1 MRLRASAP
9 GKVVLLGEYA
19 VLYGAPALVMA
30 ADRRAIVDI
39 ESAST
44 AGIEL
49 YAPDVHP
56 EPVHFEL
63 NTDGTPRWT
72 RGAEAANA
80 LELVTGLLRGLC
92 SIGAIQPDT
101 LACRLRLD
109 TSSFF
114 WRSGAGTEKL
124 GLGSSAALTVALAS
138 GLVRYVGREDL
149 LADRALWLRQLLAL
163 HRQFQ
168 QGRGS
173 GLDVA
178 ASLYGGVIRYELRG
192 NDEPHAEAVAWPQDL
207 APIMVWSGQ
216 SASTSRFLADLEA
229 WRAREPVSAAD
240 LFTDLSRIAGRA
252 VAAIQVADSLQVLE
266 LTEKYADLLQKLGE
280 AAKIRIFTTEHQA
293 IRAIV
298 QAVSGVDSEAEGAA
312 ANRSAANA
320 GAEDRNLSGALPRLK
335 ATYKP
340 CGAGGGDL
348 GMALAANGLIANALR
363 NALETGGFAVVEL
376 KEDLAGLAFEKPE

>member
-1 MRLRASAP
+1 MKLRASAP

-30 ADRRAIVDI
+30 ANRRAVVDI
-39 ESAST
+39 ESVSER
-44 AGIEL
+44 GVEL
-49 YAPDVHP
+49 HAPDVCP
-56 EPVHFEL
+56 DPVHFTL
-63 NTDGTPRWT
+63 ADDGSPCWSN
-72 RGAEAANA
+72 GAESAKA
-80 LELVTGLLRGLC
+80 LELVTGLLRGLV
-92 SIGAIQPDT
+92 SIGAVRPEA

-114 WRSGAGTEKL
+114 WRSGAATEKL

-138 GLVRYVGREDL
+138 AMVRHAGREDL
-149 LADRALWLRQLLAL
+149 LADRAAWLRQLLWL

-192 NDEPHAEAVAWPQDL
+192 NDEPCAEPLSWPAGL

-216 SASTSRFLADLEA
+216 SASTSRFLADLEG
-229 WRAREPVSAAD
+229 WRAREPRAAAD
-240 LFTDLSRIAGRA
+240 LFTELTTLSKAAAAA
-252 VAAIQVADSLQVLE
+252 VQAADSLQVLE
-266 LTEKYADLLQKLGE
+266 LAEKYADLLQKLGE
-280 AAKIRIFTTEHQA
+280 AAKIRIFTNEHQA

-298 QAVSGVDSEAEGAA
+298 RAVAEAEGAA
-312 ANRSAANA
+312 ATGPAAIA
-320 GAEDRNLSGALPRLK
+320 GAEDRNLSGGQPHLR

-348 GMALAANGLIANALR
+348 GMALAVDRVVSDALR
-363 NALETGGFAVVEL
+363 SALAKGGYAVVDL
-376 KEDLAGLAFEKPE
+376 KEDLAGLAFEIVE